1 MKTSCHPL
9 SLKTIPSR
17 AVQPLAGNVAAIFG
31 VRTPSPLPNPPNP
44 HKKQPPSLVLPASF
58 PSPPP
63 CLPRWPWPYYWLGQS
78 QTMASST
85 ARVLL
90 QQFFLAGDDDLLLK
104 GAGGAVFLLYNAQT
118 WLPHH
123 YLLWGLLVL
132 AGLEILACLV
142 FVFGHACRAASI
154 PMRGKHLDVLEKW
167 DLIFISFN
175 KLATTL
181 FSYHLLKFQ
190 WFSSSPSQ
198 FAWKISELTWMN
210 TLVALPSLYVTYDFF
225 YTLFHRCLH
234 HRSVYKYI
242 HKHHHRQK
250 APSRGNVDAVNVHP
264 VEFLIGEYN
273 HLFALWLVSRFVVP
287 VHVYTSL
294 VFIVLG
300 GFLASLNHTRFDVST
315 SGWCS
320 GLYEVRNHDVHHWF
334 PESNY
339 GQYLMLWDH
348 VFGSFKPYPESRKK
362 E

>member
-1 MKTSCHPL
+1 VV
-9 SLKTIPSR
+9 
-17 AVQPLAGNVAAIFG
+17 ALALVSVVTNA
-31 VRTPSPLPNPPNP
+31 
-44 HKKQPPSLVLPASF
+44 KK
-58 PSPPP
+58 
-63 CLPRWPWPYYWLGQS
+63 
-78 QTMASST
+78 MASST

-90 QQFFLAGDDDLLLK
+90 QQLFFANDNDLLLK
-104 GAGGAVFLLYNAQT
+104 GAGGAVFILYNAQT

-142 FVFGHACRAASI
+142 FAFGHARQAASI
-154 PMRGKHLDVLEKW
+154 PIRGKHLDVLEKW

-198 FAWKISELTWMN
+198 FAWKTSELTCGN
-210 TLVALPSLYVTYDFF
+210 TLVALPLLYITYDFF
-225 YTLFHRCLH
+225 YTLFHRGLH
-234 HRSVYKYI
+234 HRKVYKYI

-273 HLFALWLVSRFVVP
+273 HLFALWLVSRFLVP
-287 VHVYTSL
+287 VHVLTTL

-300 GFLASLNHTRFDVST
+300 GFLASLNHTRFDLST
-315 SGWCS
+315 SGWLK

-348 VFGSFKPYPESRKK
+348 VFGSFKPYPESKK
-362 E
+362 SE